1 MSIGPF
7 DPTAGDYGSL
17 NYVDPFG
24 DTTADIGKSVAP
36 AEPKTIMPVP
46 QRPVGEKSTVPAKVS
61 GGNVGISPITMQGA
75 VSIPAEPSS
84 PNQAYLDAMAQKDAI
99 AQSISAISPLVFPQ
113 PYVDPRTPE
122 EQEAA
127 LSAFKYNNDYRNIQ
141 VSPELESMT
150 GSELEAL
157 YRQQGSSNTI
167 VDGIDWGFGAGPA
180 YKTADTGY
188 SPAELS
194 IAWNKK
200 MIEEGR
206 LQPKTDRTGQYTA
219 IPSTKLP
226 SEGFGGLQGRSLGVA
241 PVFLLNSENP
251 EEGGIEAARAEL
263 LDYIDNNPLG
273 DGDVAGY
280 DYNLNIVSNAIGGK
294 YGVLG
299 TDWDKTSDILP
310 QGGNT
315 DTKIQRVVDAFDG
328 VSSAAEGIKNYTGKE
343 DYTPAEYTGGLFNKS
358 NNYTNMSDAKFNE
371 FYSLIKPIADD
382 YLFATAVSGNGL
394 TQAREKF
401 LNDPMIASLMNEY
414 GMKQTR
420 STKDGSLYTWDPFT
434 NREIRLK
441 EEKYSLGRDVV
452 QGLLTVGTIA
462 VTAGNPVAAA
472 AVSGA
477 RAAQQGGD
485 LGDVAKA
492 SIGAYLGSQAAG
504 GQGMF
509 SSVGNAVAP
518 ANSALAKGVSAATA
532 SGVATAVQ
540 GGDLDNIV
548 QSGVLAGLGGYVQG
562 LGAEAAQLEQA
573 AQAAGAAGDFSSS
586 IALTMQANDMT
597 QQLGMMNK
605 IVNSASAIDAIANE
619 NYAGALAFGLKAAD
633 IDVQDWTEKKLT
645 STLGNDVFNTLDL
658 EATAKAVNK
667 IGMDVVGG
675 DDFDK
680 ALESGLVGYVKDTGL
695 DDAAKDYA
703 KTALASAAKGFYE
716 GVLKPVGDSVAGLF
730 DKVSEYD
737 TPEGIKAIED
747 AVRVAGNAVDDKVLQ
762 PIKEGA
768 ESVYEPLSGPDI
780 NLPSVDMSGM
790 FDSLMSYLPSQR
802 TQPAVQQQTTDPVL
816 ADLSHLYMEPTA
828 PEELLASKDYLSGLL
843 RTI

>member
-7 DPTAGDYGSL
+7 DPAAGNYGSL

-46 QRPVGEKSTVPAKVS
+46 QRPVGEKSAVPAKVS

-75 VSIPAEPSS
+75 VSIPAEAAQ
-84 PNQAYLDAMAQKDAI
+84 PNQAYLDAMARKDDI
-99 AQSISAISPLVFPQ
+99 AQNISGISSLVFPQ

-122 EQEAA
+122 DQEAA
-127 LSAFKYNNDYRNIQ
+127 LAAFNQQNNYQTLQ
-141 VSPELESMT
+141 VAPELEAMT

-157 YRQQGSSNTI
+157 YRQQEASYTLVN
-167 VDGIDWGFGAGPA
+167 GIDWGFGGGAN

-188 SPAELS
+188 SSPELS
-194 IAWNKK
+194 VAWNKK

-206 LQPKTDRTGQYTA
+206 LQPKTDRTGQYSA

-226 SEGFGGLQGRSLGVA
+226 SEGFGGLQGRANGVA

-273 DGDVAGY
+273 DGDVDGY

-299 TDWDKTSDILP
+299 SDWLSTSDILP

-315 DTKIQRVVDAFDG
+315 ETRIQRVVNAFEG
-328 VSSAAEGIKNYTGKE
+328 ATSAAEGIKNYTGKE
-343 DYTPAEYTGGLFNKS
+343 DYTPAEYTDGLFGKA

-394 TQAREKF
+394 TQAREQF

-420 STKDGSLYTWDPFT
+420 STSDGSLYTWDPFT

-441 EEKYSLGRDVV
+441 EEKYSLGKDVV
-452 QGLLTVGTIA
+452 QGLLTIGTL
-462 VTAGNPVAAA
+462 
-472 AVSGA
+472 AVSVANPLAGA
-477 RAAQQGGD
+477 AIAGATTAQQGGD
-485 LGDVAKA
+485 LEDVAKA
-492 SIGAYLGSQAAG
+492 SIGAYLGGQAGA

-509 SSVGNAVAP
+509 SAIGNSVAP
-518 ANSALAKGVSAATA
+518 AGSALAKGISAGAA

-540 GGDLDNIV
+540 GGDLGDV
-548 QSGVLAGLGGYVQG
+548 VKSGLLGGVGGYLQANA
-562 LGAEAAQLEQA
+562 AEAAMLQDATNAALEMGENATALQYADEARKLA
-573 AQAAGAAGDFSSS
+573 AQADLVS
-586 IALTMQANDMT
+586 T
-597 QQLGMMNK
+597 
-605 IVNSASAIDAIANE
+605 IAN
-619 NYAGALAFGLKAAD
+619 
-633 IDVQDWTEKKLT
+633 
-645 STLGNDVFNTLDL
+645 S
-658 EATAKAVNK
+658 AKAV
-667 IGMDVVGG
+667 
-675 DDFDK
+675 
-680 ALESGLVGYVKDTGL
+680 
-695 DDAAKDYA
+695 DAAVSGDYVS
-703 KTALASAAKGFYE
+703 ALASGMQAAGTNLTEFTSNQLTGMFGEEAFANLNIDDVAAGVNKVATSLAEGKDIEEALQKGVTTYIQQGGSLGEAGDQVRDYLESAGGSLYE
-716 GVLKPVGDSVAGLF
+716 NVIKPAGDMLTGLV
-730 DKVSEYD
+730 DNVSSFD

-747 AVRVAGNAVDDKVLQ
+747 AVKQAGIAVDDSVLQ

-768 ESVYEPLSGPDI
+768 ESIYEPLSGPDV
-780 NLPSVDMSGM
+780 NLPSMDLSGM
-790 FDSLMSYLPSQR
+790 FDGLMSYLPSQR
-802 TQPAVQQQTTDPVL
+802 TQPVVQQKTTDPVV
-816 ADLSHLYMEPTA
+816 ADLSDLYLQQAEPA
-828 PEELLASKDYLSGLL
+828 ELLATRDYLSELM
-843 RTI
+843 RTV